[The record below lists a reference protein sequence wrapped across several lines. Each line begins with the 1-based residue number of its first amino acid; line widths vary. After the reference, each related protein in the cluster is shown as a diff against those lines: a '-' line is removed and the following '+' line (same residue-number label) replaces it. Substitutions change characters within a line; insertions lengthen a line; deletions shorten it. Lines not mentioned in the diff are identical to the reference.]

1 MKNTLEIKVNGK
13 AIRSYN
19 HAGNVYVEGKEGT
32 EYSISVKNNH
42 YSRRLFVISVDGI
55 NVISGKKAT
64 DDHETGY
71 VINGYD
77 SLDLKGF
84 RINNND
90 VAAFKFVKSDQS
102 YAKNIT
108 GSSANAGV
116 IGIKIYDEKITWPIT
131 QTSTTDYYDWKNNQ
145 QYKNSS
151 GTPLPQKT
159 WVTHPTWV
167 TCDSNTNIGDT
178 IQSAYYSNNANY
190 CSDTN
195 DVSLVSYQTSD
206 FNLGT
211 GWGSKQTQAVTE
223 VDFKIGNHVTT
234 MLVYYASRS
243 QLEQMGID
251 LGNKAKITK
260 QLPSAFGEAKYCPI
274 PKNWKG

>member
-55 NVISGKKAT
+55 NVINGKKASEDST
-64 DDHETGY
+64 TGY

-84 RINNND
+84 RINDTD
-90 VAAFKFVKSDQS
+90 VAAFKFVKSDES

-116 IGIKIYDEKITWPIT
+116 IGVKIYDEKHVTYT
-131 QTSTTDYYDWKNNQ
+131 YTTDWYNWKHQ
-145 QYKNSS
+145 QLYKESNGPWT
-151 GTPLPQKT
+151 GTPIPQQ
-159 WVTHPTWV
+159 TWV
-167 TCDSNTNIGDT
+167 TCDSNTNVGGS
-178 IQSAYYSNNANY
+178 IQNAYYSNNVNC
-190 CSDTN
+190 CSTQD
-195 DVSLVSYQTSD
+195 SLSLSSTQKTD

-211 GWGSKQTQAVTE
+211 GWGSKQTQSVTE
-223 VDFKIGNHVTT
+223 VEFKMGNCVYT
-234 MLVYYASRS
+234 MIVYYASKK
-243 QLEQMGID
+243 QLESMGVE
-251 LGNKAKITK
+251 LGNKAKIIK
-260 QLPSAFGEAKYCPI
+260 QTMPSAFGEKKYCPI